1 MFGYHGLTSLLKV
14 IGQTSC
20 CWDLTF
26 LGVVELASHSKVTNI
41 DQRRRVA
48 YIRPLFRNYVE
59 KFVLEVALNDNR
71 VVPGDGCSA
80 SELGAEELGRDL
92 QVDAEGLQT

>member
-1 MFGYHGLTSLLKV
+1 M
-14 IGQTSC
+14 
-20 CWDLTF
+20 
-26 LGVVELASHSKVTNI
+26 
-41 DQRRRVA
+41 A

-59 KFVLEVALNDNR
+59 KFVLAVALNDNLI
-71 VVPGDGCSA
+71 VAGDGGSA